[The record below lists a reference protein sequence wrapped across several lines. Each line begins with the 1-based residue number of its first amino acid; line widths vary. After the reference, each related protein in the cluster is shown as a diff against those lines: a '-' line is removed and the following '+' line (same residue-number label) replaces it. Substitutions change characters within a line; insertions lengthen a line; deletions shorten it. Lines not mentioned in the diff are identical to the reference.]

1 MAEPEATKGAY
12 SMMTK
17 NSQKSAVVVCIG
29 LFLLLGGC
37 ASEPALKKSM
47 TEVDVSQRS
56 IALIGIRT
64 VNQYKPQ
71 YKPYIGTIKVRSIPG
86 KKTSTISVKT
96 HIKSDGDDILHLV
109 SIQLEPGE
117 FEISSLMGGAAVF
130 LIGGQFA
137 WDPSVRFELKPN
149 EIAYVGHIDMVHRK
163 KKSGERSSGGL
174 FPLIDQ
180 IVSGFADG
188 TFDVTVSMSDEDL
201 AAFHAEYPVLD
212 NYAIVQRMAL
222 KETVG
227 QPVLADD

>member
-1 MAEPEATKGAY
+1 
-12 SMMTK
+12 MMTK

-71 YKPYIGTIKVRSIPG
+71 YKPYIHTIKVRSIPG

-96 HIKSDGDDILHLV
+96 WIKSDGGFLNLV

-117 FEISSLMGGAAVF
+117 FEISSLMGGASYF
-130 LIGGQFA
+130 LIDGHFGF
-137 WDPSVRFELKPN
+137 DPSVRFELKPN

-174 FPLIDQ
+174 FPLITQ
-180 IVSGFADG
+180 AISGFTSG
-188 TFDVTVSMSDEDL
+188 TFDVTVSLSDEDL